1 MEQAPVAVHRPGEPV
16 ALGEPV
22 GPVAPGE
29 ASTLADALARLGGR
43 PCVIEAVGDGVRVQA
58 HVDGDAVTVFGIEDP
73 DAVASAAREVLATR
87 ALLLGAVSA
96 DGVRFDDLLVHDDS
110 DLASRPL
117 ADRLERLAEIAPH
130 RLMVDRT
137 TVAEP
142 AWAEAFASHARARGQ
157 LGVLLRALDAGWPVS
172 AADAVFVR
180 F

>member
-1 MEQAPVAVHRPGEPV
+1 
-16 ALGEPV
+16 L
-22 GPVAPGE
+22 
-29 ASTLADALARLGGR
+29 TDALARLGGR
-43 PCVIEAVGDGVRVQA
+43 PCIVEAAGDGVRVQV
-58 HVDGDAVTVFGIEDP
+58 HVDGDVVTVFGVEDP

-87 ALLLGAVSA
+87 ALLLGAVWA
-96 DGVRFDDLLVHDDS
+96 DGVRFDDLLVHDDA

-142 AWAEAFASHARARGQ
+142 AWAAAVAAHARARGHA
-157 LGVLLRALDAGWPVS
+157 GVLLRALDAGWP
-172 AADAVFVR
+172 AGPADAVLVR